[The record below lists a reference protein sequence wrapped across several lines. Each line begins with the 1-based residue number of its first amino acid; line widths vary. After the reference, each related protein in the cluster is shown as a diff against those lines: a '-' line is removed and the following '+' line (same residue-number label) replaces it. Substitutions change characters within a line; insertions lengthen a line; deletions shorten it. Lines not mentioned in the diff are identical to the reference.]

1 MSTKKKKPVAKPVKA
16 KTAPAPVLKSKSGI
30 DTAAIHELAELLNA
44 TGLTEIEI
52 DHKGARIRVSRGGG
66 IAIAAT
72 GAAPA
77 PAAAAAPAP
86 AAAQPASSG
95 PPAGAVPSPMVGTV
109 YLSPEP
115 GKAPFISIGK
125 TVKEGDTL
133 FIVEAMKTMNAITAP
148 RGGTI
153 KDICVGD
160 GTPVEFGQT
169 LAVIA

>member
-1 MSTKKKKPVAKPVKA
+1 MSSKGD
-16 KTAPAPVLKSKSGI
+16 KSKPGV
-30 DTAAIHELAELLNA
+30 DAEAVRELAKLLKE

-52 DHKGARIRVSRGGG
+52 EHNGARIRVSRGGG
-66 IAIAAT
+66 AVV
-72 GAAPA
+72 AAPVAA
-77 PAAAAAPAP
+77 PVAAAAAPA
-86 AAAQPASSG
+86 AAAPSG

-115 GKAPFISIGK
+115 GKPAFIGVGK

-148 RGGTI
+148 RGGTVTEI
-153 KDICVGD
+153 NVTD

-169 LAVIA
+169 LCVIS

>member
-1 MSTKKKKPVAKPVKA
+1 MSSKDSKPGV
-16 KTAPAPVLKSKSGI
+16 
-30 DTAAIHELAELLNA
+30 DAAAVRELAKLLKE

-52 DHKGARIRVSRGGG
+52 EHNGARIRVSRGGV
-66 IAIAAT
+66 AAPAAAAPVPV
-72 GAAPA
+72 AAPA
-77 PAAAAAPAP
+77 PATAAPA
-86 AAAQPASSG
+86 AFG

-115 GKAPFISIGK
+115 GRPVFVTVGK

-148 RGGTI
+148 KGGTV
-153 KDICVGD
+153 KEICVAD
-160 GTPVEFGQT
+160 GSPVEFGQT

>member
-1 MSTKKKKPVAKPVKA
+1 MSSKDKPPEAPKP
-16 KTAPAPVLKSKSGI
+16 GI
-30 DTAAIHELAELLNA
+30 DAAAVRELAQLLKE

-52 DHKGARIRVSRGGG
+52 EHNGARIRVSRSAGP
-66 IAIAAT
+66 AVVAPALAAT
-72 GAAPA
+72 APS
-77 PAAAAAPAP
+77 PITAAAP
-86 AAAQPASSG
+86 SG

-115 GKAPFISIGK
+115 GKPAFITLGK

-148 RGGTI
+148 KGGTVLEI
-153 KDICVGD
+153 NVGD

-169 LAVIA
+169 LCVIA

>member
-1 MSTKKKKPVAKPVKA
+1 VSSKKKKPAAKPKALAPKSVKTGA
-16 KTAPAPVLKSKSGI
+16 KPGV
-30 DTAAIHELAELLNA
+30 DAAAVHELAKLLKE

-52 DHKGARIRVSRGGG
+52 EHNGARIRVSRGGG
-66 IAIAAT
+66 VAV
-72 GAAPA
+72 AAPA
-77 PAAAAAPAP
+77 PVAAPAAAPAP
-86 AAAQPASSG
+86 AAQPAASG

-115 GKAPFISIGK
+115 GKPAFISVGK

-148 RGGTI
+148 KGGTVKEI
-153 KDICVGD
+153 SVGD

-169 LAVIA
+169 LCVIA

>member
-1 MSTKKKKPVAKPVKA
+1 MSSKGKKPEDGAKADAKP
-16 KTAPAPVLKSKSGI
+16 GI
-30 DTAAIHELAELLNA
+30 DAAAVRELAKLLKE

-52 DHKGARIRVSRGGG
+52 EHNGARIRVSRGG
-66 IAIAAT
+66 T
-72 GAAPA
+72 AAPV
-77 PAAAAAPAP
+77 AAAAPAP
-86 AAAQPASSG
+86 AAAAPPPAPAAPSG

-115 GKAPFISIGK
+115 GKAPFVAVGK

-148 RGGTI
+148 KGGTV
-153 KDICVGD
+153 KEICVAD
-160 GTPVEFGQT
+160 GSPVEFGQT

>member
-1 MSTKKKKPVAKPVKA
+1 MSTKKKKKSVAKPVPS
-16 KTAPAPVLKSKSGI
+16 PASKSSGKPGV
-30 DTAAIHELAELLNA
+30 DAGAVRELAKLLKE

-52 DHKGARIRVSRGGG
+52 EHNGARIRVSG
-66 IAIAAT
+66 ASAT
-72 GAAPA
+72 TVTMAAPA
-77 PAAAAAPAP
+77 PAPAAAAPAP
-86 AAAQPASSG
+86 AAAPASSG

-109 YLSPEP
+109 YLAPEP
-115 GKAPFISIGK
+115 GKPPFVSVGK
-125 TVKEGDTL
+125 SVKEGDTL

-153 KDICVGD
+153 KEICVGD